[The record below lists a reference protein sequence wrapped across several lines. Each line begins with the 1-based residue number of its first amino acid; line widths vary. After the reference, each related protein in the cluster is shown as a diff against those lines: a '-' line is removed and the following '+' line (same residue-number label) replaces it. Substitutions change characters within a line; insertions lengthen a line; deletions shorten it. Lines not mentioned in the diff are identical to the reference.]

1 MNRGRVCKM
10 NRKKRK
16 LHRSLWDSRSNTII
30 LTYGYKKKKKITNY
44 EGSNGGRNGNIPPV
58 KKYNNIPF
66 NKGPNGGGD
75 GNTPPVKKYNK
86 ITHNEGPNGGG
97 DGNTPTVKKNNKG
110 RIR

>member
-1 MNRGRVCKM
+1 M

-16 LHRSLWDSRSNTII
+16 LYSSLLKKRSNSII
-30 LTYGYKKKKKITNY
+30 LSFGYKTKKKITHNK
-44 EGSNGGRNGNIPPV
+44 GLSGDGDGNTPPV
-58 KKYNNIPF
+58 KKYNKITYH
-66 NKGPNGGGD
+66 KDPNGGGD